1 MQAIQIVSHTP
12 YWFLHPCFFPPPPPP
27 PLTAL
32 LTCSFFF
39 YFRSSLE
46 ILLLNSACGDL
57 SLIAH
62 VFASVATG
70 GGSTSHPPLL
80 CAWAALKVSR
90 ASLPSRR
97 GEVKF
102 VKLCL
107 LLRAAVV
114 SFSILFPKSCIVY
127 VRGGG
132 HAAGAHLF
140 LKLSSKWDIRQNIKT
155 GRFGV
160 RKLFC

>member
-12 YWFLHPCFFPPPPPP
+12 YWFPHPCFFS
-27 PLTAL
+27 PLL
-32 LTCSFFF
+32 LPLLSPHSWHAPFF

-46 ILLLNSACGDL
+46 ILLLDSACGDL
-57 SLIAH
+57 SVIAH
-62 VFASVATG
+62 VFASVVTS

-107 LLRAAVV
+107 LLWTVV
-114 SFSILFPKSCIVY
+114 SFSILFPKLCVVY

-140 LKLSSKWDIRQNIKT
+140 LRLSAKWDIRQNIKT
-155 GRFGV
+155 GRFGIK
-160 RKLFC
+160 KLFC